1 MKTRMISA
9 KEIVGK
15 TITAFHPGA
24 WEDSDGTIKH
34 SPRIV
39 LSDGS
44 VLYFRTEEFE
54 SGSEY
59 GTFIG
64 RARLK

>member
-1 MKTRMISA
+1 MKVRMISA

-15 TITAFHPGA
+15 TITAFDPGA
-24 WEDSDGTIKH
+24 WLDGDGTMKH
-34 SPRIV
+34 SPRIT

-44 VLYFRTEEFE
+44 VLYFRTEELE
-54 SGSEY
+54 DGSAY

-64 RARLK
+64 RAKP